1 MSRNRNVNSIVN
13 GGPAV
18 ELVSA
23 VERFVYRRPSHE
35 NERYHFEELY
45 EEDFLNYCLESKDIS
60 TNTSLHKVLLYLA
73 NIEFS
78 LYVYDDTD
86 WIIDYT
92 DFQDYA
98 IYMFDYMY
106 GDVPSEFLSNSEEAV
121 MQAKDTYKEKF
132 HYGLNFIVDS
142 AFAQLW
148 VRKAF
153 LFDFN
158 MLCAERISQLR
169 KSDYPV
175 LSQNGRLPRAKSFPK
190 WLKDLLIKR
199 EAGCCY
205 YCFKPVVTT
214 NLINK
219 THDVDHVVPIAK
231 GGSNDPTNLA
241 ISCSS
246 CNSQKKANIV
256 QVSDTFAWPKRDI
269 I

>member
-1 MSRNRNVNSIVN
+1 MSRNKNVNSVVN

-23 VERFVYRRPSHE
+23 VERFVYMRSSNE
-35 NERYHFEELY
+35 NEVYHFEELY

-73 NIEFS
+73 HIEFS
-78 LYVYDDTD
+78 LYVYDDID
-86 WIIDYT
+86 WITDYT

-98 IYMFDYMY
+98 IYMFNYMY
-106 GDVPSEFLSNSEEAV
+106 GDVPSEFLSNSEEVV
-121 MQAKDTYKEKF
+121 MQARVKYAEKF
-132 HYGLNFIVDS
+132 HYGLNSIVDS

-148 VRKAF
+148 VRKGF

-158 MLCAERISQLR
+158 MLCAKRISQLSQ
-169 KSDYPV
+169 SDYPV
-175 LSQNGRLPRAKSFPK
+175 LSQDGRLPRATYFPK
-190 WLKDLLIKR
+190 WLKDLLIMR
-199 EAGCCY
+199 EDGCCY
-205 YCFKPVVTT
+205 YCLKPIVIAS
-214 NLINK
+214 LINK

-241 ISCSS
+241 IACSV
-246 CNSQKKANIV
+246 CNNQKKANII